1 VSENECLLN
10 LKTVKVAD
18 KFYEPQREFPQLN
31 TVWDVEASYSVV
43 HTMAVT
49 FFFVVEHN
57 IAL

>member
-1 VSENECLLN
+1 VGENECLLN

-18 KFYEPQREFPQLN
+18 KFYETQRQFLQCN

-49 FFFVVEHN
+49 FFFIMEHN
-57 IAL
+57 TAL